1 MTDTFNKSESL
12 KRQLTVVGLWLLAI
26 NGMIGAGIFG
36 VPAKTFAIAGEFSPW
51 IFVICAVLIAPIML
65 SFGELA
71 SSFRSTG
78 GPMLFVGMAFGPFAG
93 FQAGWA
99 YYVARI
105 TAYSANMNLMVLS
118 VGFFWP
124 AATDPTLRIVLI
136 GIASFVIISL
146 NVVNAKAT
154 MGSLGIITIV
164 KLTPLVAL
172 ALYSLFTWDGSA
184 VALITEIPDYT
195 NLGAAILLVIYAYVG
210 FESSTVPAG
219 ESKDPQRDMHRALV
233 MALVVATALYAL
245 IQLAA
250 QQLVPDLA
258 NSEGPLLAAGAAWL
272 GPVGAS
278 LVALGIVTSVG
289 GNLISSTFSSARISY
304 RMGLDGFL
312 PKWFSAVNSSYSTP
326 IYSVLF
332 FGIAGFFLSAS
343 GSFVYL
349 AILSVFT
356 RLLLYMLCIIS
367 MPAVRRH
374 GEKNA
379 YRLPGGWFIPVSA
392 LAICLGLLTQVS
404 LSSIIATT
412 GLLAVGS
419 ILYGVAIRTKTVEEG
434 S

>member
-1 MTDTFNKSESL
+1 MNDPHQQSESL

-36 VPAKTFAIAGEFSPW
+36 VPAKTFALAGEFSPW

-71 SSFRSTG
+71 SAFRSTG

-118 VGFFWP
+118 VGYFWP
-124 AATDPTLRIVLI
+124 AAAEPTPRIVLI
-136 GIASFVIISL
+136 GIASLVIIVL
-146 NVVNAKAT
+146 NVVNARAT
-154 MGSLGIITIV
+154 MGSLGIITLI
-164 KLTPLVAL
+164 KLTPLIAL
-172 ALYSLFTWDGSA
+172 ALYGIYSWDGSVIA
-184 VALITEIPDYT
+184 SVTQVPDT
-195 NLGAAILLVIYAYVG
+195 ASFGAALLLVIYAYVG

-233 MALVVATALYAL
+233 LALVVATALYAL

-258 NSEGPLLAAGAAWL
+258 SNEGPLLAAGAAWL

-304 RMGLDGFL
+304 RMGLDGYL
-312 PKWFSAVNSSYSTP
+312 PKWFSAVNVRFATP

-349 AILSVFT
+349 AVLSVFT
-356 RLLLYMLCIIS
+356 RLLLYIVCIIS
-367 MPAVRRH
+367 MPAVRKN
-374 GEKNA
+374 GEQNA
-379 YRLPGGWFIPVSA
+379 YRLPGGWLIPVM
-392 LAICLGLLTQVS
+392 AILVCLGLLTQVS
-404 LSSIIATT
+404 VSSVLATL
-412 GLLAVGS
+412 GLLAVGTV
-419 ILYGVAIRTKTVEEG
+419 LYLTV
-434 S
+434 SKKAP

>member
-1 MTDTFNKSESL
+1 MANQHQTHESL

-36 VPAKTFAIAGEFSPW
+36 VPAKTFALAGEFSPW
-51 IFVICAVLIAPIML
+51 IFVICAILIAPIML

-78 GPMLFVGMAFGPFAG
+78 GPMLFVGMAYGPFAG

-124 AATDPTLRIVLI
+124 AAAEPVPRLVLMA
-136 GIASFVIISL
+136 IASVIIIGL
-146 NVVNAKAT
+146 NIVNAKAT
-154 MGSLGIITIV
+154 MGYLGIITLL
-164 KLTPLVAL
+164 KLSPLVAL
-172 ALYSLFTWDGSA
+172 ALYGLFSWDGSA
-184 VALITEIPDYT
+184 VESIAQVPNVTDM
-195 NLGAAILLVIYAYVG
+195 GAALLLVIYAYVG

-258 NSEGPLLAAGAAWL
+258 QSDGPLLAAGEAWL
-272 GPVGAS
+272 GPIGAS
-278 LVALGIVTSVG
+278 LVAIGIVTSVG

-304 RMGLDGFL
+304 RMGLDGYL
-312 PKWFSAVNSSYSTP
+312 PKWFSALNASYATP
-326 IYSVLF
+326 VYSVLF
-332 FGIAGFFLSAS
+332 FGIAGFLLSAS

-349 AILSVFT
+349 AVLSVFT
-356 RLLLYMLCIIS
+356 RLMLYLACFVS
-367 MPAVRRH
+367 MPAVRRN
-374 GEKNA
+374 GEANS
-379 YRLPGGWFIPVSA
+379 YRLPGGWFIPGSA
-392 LAICLGLLTQVS
+392 ILVCLGLLTQVS
-404 LSSIIATT
+404 VSSVLATL
-412 GLLAVGS
+412 GLLAVGTV
-419 ILYGVAIRTKTVEEG
+419 LYLTVSRKTQ
-434 S
+434 

>member
-1 MTDTFNKSESL
+1 MSAYIDKSESL
-12 KRQLTVVGLWLLAI
+12 RRQLTVVGLWLLAI

-36 VPAKTFAIAGEFSPW
+36 VPAKTFALAGEFSPW

-105 TAYSANMNLMVLS
+105 TAYAANMNLMVLS

-124 AATDPTLRIVLI
+124 EAAEPTPRIILMI
-136 GIASFVIISL
+136 IASMVIIGL
-146 NVVNAKAT
+146 NIVNAKAT
-154 MGSLGIITIV
+154 MGYLGVITFI
-164 KLTPLVAL
+164 KLTPLIAL
-172 ALYSLFTWDGSA
+172 ALYGLYSWDGSA
-184 VALITEIPDYT
+184 ITSITAIPDSA
-195 NLGAAILLVIYAYVG
+195 NFGAALLLVIYAYVG

-245 IQLAA
+245 IQLGA

-258 NSEGPLLAAGAAWL
+258 SSDGPLLAAGAAWL
-272 GPVGAS
+272 GPLGAS

-304 RMGLDGFL
+304 RMGLDGYL
-312 PKWFSAVNSSYSTP
+312 PTWFSAVNSSYATP
-326 IYSVLF
+326 IYSVFF
-332 FGIAGFFLSAS
+332 FGIAGFLLSAS

-349 AILSVFT
+349 AVLSVFT
-356 RLLLYMLCIIS
+356 RLMLYSACIIS
-367 MPAVRRH
+367 MPAVRRL
-374 GEKNA
+374 GDENS
-379 YRLPGGWFIPVSA
+379 YRLPGGWFIPASA
-392 LAICLGLLTQVS
+392 LLICIGLLTQVS
-404 LSSIIATT
+404 LSSVIATM
-412 GLLAVGS
+412 GLLAVGTV
-419 ILYGVAIRTKTVEEG
+419 LYLSVSKRTK
-434 S
+434 

>member
-1 MTDTFNKSESL
+1 MANQHQTSESL
-12 KRQLTVVGLWLLAI
+12 RRQLTVVGLWLLAI

-36 VPAKTFAIAGEFSPW
+36 VPAKTFALAGEFSPW
-51 IFVICAVLIAPIML
+51 IFVICAILIAPIML

-78 GPMLFVGMAFGPFAG
+78 GPMLFVGMAYGPFAG

-124 AATDPTLRIVLI
+124 AAAEPIPRLVLMA
-136 GIASFVIISL
+136 IASVIIIGL
-146 NVVNAKAT
+146 NIVNAKAT
-154 MGSLGIITIV
+154 MGYLGIITLL
-164 KLTPLVAL
+164 KLSPLVAL
-172 ALYSLFTWDGSA
+172 ALYGLFTWDGSA
-184 VALITEIPDYT
+184 FESITQVPNVADM
-195 NLGAAILLVIYAYVG
+195 GAALLLVIYAYVG

-258 NSEGPLLAAGAAWL
+258 QSDGPLLAAGEAWL
-272 GPVGAS
+272 GPIGAS
-278 LVALGIVTSVG
+278 LVAIGIVTSVG

-304 RMGLDGFL
+304 RMGLDGYL
-312 PKWFSAVNSSYSTP
+312 PKWFSALNATYATP
-326 IYSVLF
+326 VYSVLF
-332 FGIAGFFLSAS
+332 FGIAGFLLSAS

-349 AILSVFT
+349 AVLSVFT
-356 RLLLYMLCIIS
+356 RLMLYLACFVS
-367 MPAVRRH
+367 MPAVRRN
-374 GEKNA
+374 GDANA
-379 YRLPGGWFIPVSA
+379 YRLPGGWFIPGSA
-392 LAICLGLLTQVS
+392 ILVCLGLLTQVS
-404 LSSIIATT
+404 MSSVLATL
-412 GLLAVGS
+412 GLLAVGTV
-419 ILYGVAIRTKTVEEG
+419 LYLTVSRKTQ
-434 S
+434 

>member
-1 MTDTFNKSESL
+1 MANQDQTSESL
-12 KRQLTVVGLWLLAI
+12 RRQLTVVGLWLLAI

-36 VPAKTFAIAGEFSPW
+36 VPAKTFALAGEFSPW
-51 IFVICAVLIAPIML
+51 IFVICAILIAPIML

-78 GPMLFVGMAFGPFAG
+78 GPMLFVGMAYGPFAG

-124 AATDPTLRIVLI
+124 AAAEPVPRLVLMA
-136 GIASFVIISL
+136 IASVIIIGL
-146 NVVNAKAT
+146 NIVNAKAT
-154 MGSLGIITIV
+154 MGYLGIITLL
-164 KLTPLVAL
+164 KLSPLVAL
-172 ALYSLFTWDGSA
+172 ALYGLFTWDGSA
-184 VALITEIPDYT
+184 FESITQVPNVADM
-195 NLGAAILLVIYAYVG
+195 GAALLLVIYAYVG

-258 NSEGPLLAAGAAWL
+258 QSDGPLLAAGEAWL
-272 GPVGAS
+272 GPIGAS
-278 LVALGIVTSVG
+278 LVAIGIVTSVG

-304 RMGLDGFL
+304 RMGLDGYL
-312 PKWFSAVNSSYSTP
+312 PKWFSALNATYATP
-326 IYSVLF
+326 VYSVLF
-332 FGIAGFFLSAS
+332 FGIAGFLLSAS

-349 AILSVFT
+349 AVLSVFT
-356 RLLLYMLCIIS
+356 RLMLYLACFVS
-367 MPAVRRH
+367 MPAVRRN
-374 GEKNA
+374 GDANA
-379 YRLPGGWFIPVSA
+379 YRLPGGWFIPGSA
-392 LAICLGLLTQVS
+392 ILVCLGLLTQVS
-404 LSSIIATT
+404 MSSVLATL
-412 GLLAVGS
+412 GLLAVGTV
-419 ILYGVAIRTKTVEEG
+419 LYLTVSRKTQ
-434 S
+434 

>member
-1 MTDTFNKSESL
+1 MANQDQTSESL
-12 KRQLTVVGLWLLAI
+12 RRQLTVVGLWLLAI

-36 VPAKTFAIAGEFSPW
+36 VPAKTFALAGEFSPW
-51 IFVICAVLIAPIML
+51 IFVICAILIAPIML

-78 GPMLFVGMAFGPFAG
+78 GPMLFVGMAYGPFAG

-124 AATDPTLRIVLI
+124 AAAEPIPRLVLMA
-136 GIASFVIISL
+136 IASVIIIGL
-146 NVVNAKAT
+146 NIVNAKAT
-154 MGSLGIITIV
+154 MGYLGIITLL
-164 KLTPLVAL
+164 KLSPLVAL
-172 ALYSLFTWDGSA
+172 ALYGLFTWDGSA
-184 VALITEIPDYT
+184 FESITQVPNVADM
-195 NLGAAILLVIYAYVG
+195 GAALLLVIYAYVG

-258 NSEGPLLAAGAAWL
+258 QSDGPLLAAGEAWL
-272 GPVGAS
+272 GPIGAS
-278 LVALGIVTSVG
+278 LVAIGIVTSVG

-304 RMGLDGFL
+304 RMGLNGYL
-312 PKWFSAVNSSYSTP
+312 PKWFSALNATYATP
-326 IYSVLF
+326 VYSVLF
-332 FGIAGFFLSAS
+332 FGIAGFLLSAS

-349 AILSVFT
+349 AVLSVFT
-356 RLLLYMLCIIS
+356 RLMLYLACFVS
-367 MPAVRRH
+367 MPAVRRN
-374 GEKNA
+374 GDANA
-379 YRLPGGWFIPVSA
+379 YRLPGGWFIPGSA
-392 LAICLGLLTQVS
+392 ILVCLGLLTQVS
-404 LSSIIATT
+404 MSSVQATL
-412 GLLAVGS
+412 GLLAVGTVLFLTVS
-419 ILYGVAIRTKTVEEG
+419 RKTQ
-434 S
+434 

>member
-1 MTDTFNKSESL
+1 MANQDQTSESL
-12 KRQLTVVGLWLLAI
+12 RRQLTVVGLWLLAI

-36 VPAKTFAIAGEFSPW
+36 VPAKTFALAGEFSPW
-51 IFVICAVLIAPIML
+51 IFVICAILIAPIML

-78 GPMLFVGMAFGPFAG
+78 GPMLFVGMAYGPFAG

-124 AATDPTLRIVLI
+124 AAAEPVPRLVLMA
-136 GIASFVIISL
+136 IASVIIIGL
-146 NVVNAKAT
+146 NIVNAKAT
-154 MGSLGIITIV
+154 MGYLGIITLL
-164 KLTPLVAL
+164 KLSPLVAL
-172 ALYSLFTWDGSA
+172 ALYGLFTWDGSA
-184 VALITEIPDYT
+184 FESITQVPNVADM
-195 NLGAAILLVIYAYVG
+195 GAALLLVIYAYVG

-258 NSEGPLLAAGAAWL
+258 QSDGPLLAAGEAWL
-272 GPVGAS
+272 GPIGAS
-278 LVALGIVTSVG
+278 LVAIGIVTSVG

-304 RMGLDGFL
+304 RMGLNGYL
-312 PKWFSAVNSSYSTP
+312 PKWFSALNATYATP
-326 IYSVLF
+326 VYSVLF
-332 FGIAGFFLSAS
+332 FGIAGFLLSAS

-349 AILSVFT
+349 AVLSVFT
-356 RLLLYMLCIIS
+356 RLMLYLACFVS
-367 MPAVRRH
+367 MPAVRRN
-374 GEKNA
+374 GDANA
-379 YRLPGGWFIPVSA
+379 YRLPGGWFIPGSA
-392 LAICLGLLTQVS
+392 ILVCLGLLTQVS
-404 LSSIIATT
+404 MSSVLATL
-412 GLLAVGS
+412 GLLAVGTV
-419 ILYGVAIRTKTVEEG
+419 LYLTVSRKTQ
-434 S
+434 

>member
-1 MTDTFNKSESL
+1 MANQDQTSESL
-12 KRQLTVVGLWLLAI
+12 RRQLTVVGLWLLAI

-36 VPAKTFAIAGEFSPW
+36 VPAKTFALAGEFSPW
-51 IFVICAVLIAPIML
+51 IFVICAILIAPIML

-78 GPMLFVGMAFGPFAG
+78 GPMLFVGMAYGPFAG

-124 AATDPTLRIVLI
+124 AAAEPIPRLVLMA
-136 GIASFVIISL
+136 IASVIIIGL
-146 NVVNAKAT
+146 NIVNAKAT
-154 MGSLGIITIV
+154 MGYLGIITLL
-164 KLTPLVAL
+164 KLSPLVAL
-172 ALYSLFTWDGSA
+172 ALYGLFTWDGSA
-184 VALITEIPDYT
+184 FESITQVPNVADM
-195 NLGAAILLVIYAYVG
+195 GAALLLVIYAYVG

-258 NSEGPLLAAGAAWL
+258 QSDGPLLAAGEAWL
-272 GPVGAS
+272 GPIGAS
-278 LVALGIVTSVG
+278 LVAIGIVTSVG

-304 RMGLDGFL
+304 RMGLDGYL
-312 PKWFSAVNSSYSTP
+312 PKWFSALNATYATP
-326 IYSVLF
+326 VYSVLF
-332 FGIAGFFLSAS
+332 FGIAGFLLSAS

-349 AILSVFT
+349 AVLSVFT
-356 RLLLYMLCIIS
+356 RLMLYLACFVS
-367 MPAVRRH
+367 MPAVRRN
-374 GEKNA
+374 GDANA
-379 YRLPGGWFIPVSA
+379 YRLPGGWFIPGSA
-392 LAICLGLLTQVS
+392 ILVCLGLLTQVS
-404 LSSIIATT
+404 MSSVLATL
-412 GLLAVGS
+412 GLLAVGTV
-419 ILYGVAIRTKTVEEG
+419 LYLTVSRKTQ
-434 S
+434 

>member
-1 MTDTFNKSESL
+1 MNDSIKKSESL
-12 KRQLTVVGLWLLAI
+12 KRQLTVIGLWLLAI

-36 VPAKTFAIAGEFSPW
+36 VPAKTFALAGEFSPW

-118 VGFFWP
+118 VGYFWP
-124 AATDPTLRIVLI
+124 DAAEPVPRIILI
-136 GIASFVIISL
+136 GVASAVIIGL

-154 MGSLGIITIV
+154 MGYLGIITLI
-164 KLTPLVAL
+164 KLTPLIAL
-172 ALYSLFTWDGSA
+172 ALYGLISWDGSA
-184 VALITEIPDYT
+184 VTSLNAVPDPT
-195 NLGAAILLVIYAYVG
+195 NFGAALLLVIYAYVG

-219 ESKDPQRDMHRALV
+219 ESKNPQRDMHRALV

-245 IQLAA
+245 IQLAT

-258 NSEGPLLAAGAAWL
+258 LNGGPLLAAGEAWL
-272 GPVGAS
+272 GPIGAS
-278 LVALGIVTSVG
+278 IVALGIVTSVG

-304 RMGLDGFL
+304 RMGLDGYL
-312 PKWFSAVNSSYSTP
+312 PKWFAAVNVNYATP

-349 AILSVFT
+349 AVLSVFT
-356 RLLLYMLCIIS
+356 RLLMYIVCIIS
-367 MPAVRRH
+367 MPAVRRN
-374 GEKNA
+374 GDQNA
-379 YRLPGGWFIPVSA
+379 YRLPGGWFIPGSA
-392 LAICLGLLTQVS
+392 ILVCLGLLSQVS
-404 LSSIIATT
+404 WTSVLATMS
-412 GLLAVGS
+412 LLAIGS
-419 ILYGVAIRTKTVEEG
+419 VLYVTAKWAQSRKN
-434 S
+434 

>member
-1 MTDTFNKSESL
+1 MSNPLQKSESL

-36 VPAKTFAIAGEFSPW
+36 VPAKTFALAGEFSPW

-124 AATDPTLRIVLI
+124 AAAEPITRIVLI
-136 GIASFVIISL
+136 GIASVVIIVL

-154 MGSLGIITIV
+154 MGSLGIITLV
-164 KLTPLVAL
+164 KLTPLIAL
-172 ALYSLFTWDGSA
+172 ALYGIYSWDGSVMA
-184 VALITEIPDYT
+184 SVTEVPDAASF
-195 NLGAAILLVIYAYVG
+195 GAALLLVIYAYVG

-272 GPVGAS
+272 GPIGAS

-304 RMGLDGFL
+304 RMGLDGYL
-312 PKWFSAVNSSYSTP
+312 PKWFSAVNVSFATP

-332 FGIAGFFLSAS
+332 FGIAGFILSAS

-349 AILSVFT
+349 AVLSVFT
-356 RLLLYMLCIIS
+356 RLMLYIVCIIS

-374 GEKNA
+374 GDQNA
-379 YRLPGGWFIPVSA
+379 YRLPGGWFIPASA
-392 LAICLGLLTQVS
+392 ILVCLGLLTQVS
-404 LSSIIATT
+404 ISSVLATL
-412 GLLAVGS
+412 GLLAVGTV
-419 ILYGVAIRTKTVEEG
+419 LYLTV
-434 S
+434 SRKAP